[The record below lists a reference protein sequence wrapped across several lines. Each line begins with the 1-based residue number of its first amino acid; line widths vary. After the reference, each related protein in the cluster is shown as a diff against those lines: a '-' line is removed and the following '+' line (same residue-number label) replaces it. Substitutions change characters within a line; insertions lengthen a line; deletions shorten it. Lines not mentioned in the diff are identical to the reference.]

1 MSDPGLQRDVLE
13 HLWRQFPQHCVILG
27 DPQTRRVVNLAAE
40 RAAVHGFHSTA
51 QVSSW
56 ITLMVYFGSYFDED
70 PQVPWVAA
78 ILRESAGASRDDVL
92 EHLYSKSGDV
102 LTEIAGE
109 GGEYYR
115 RALVWARAQS
125 FETISA
131 DDGSGSGVRQWLRK
145 AYARKYGALPEEGL
159 AGLLRLAEAA
169 TRRYGL
175 TIRSGTLLYAQLM
188 FLLGSFIDR
197 DPLHPWVGLILQDDG
212 LSDPAIKARTL
223 YSRGILEL
231 ERYMKLDR
239 ITRKE

>member
-1 MSDPGLQRDVLE
+1 MSDPSLQRDVLE

-27 DPQTRRVVNLAAE
+27 DPQILRVIDLARE
-40 RAAVHGFHSTA
+40 RAGAHGFDSTA
-51 QVSSW
+51 EVSSW
-56 ITLMVYFGSYFDED
+56 VTLMVYFGSYFDED
-70 PQVPWVAA
+70 PQYPWAGA
-78 ILRESAGASRDDVL
+78 ILRESAGSPREDVL
-92 EHLYSKSGDV
+92 ERLYAKTGEV
-102 LTEIAGE
+102 LTGFVGE

-131 DDGSGSGVRQWLRK
+131 DGGSDDGVQKWLRK
-145 AYARKYGALPEEGL
+145 AYGRKYDSLPNEGM
-159 AGLLRLAEAA
+159 AGMLRVAEAA

-175 TIRSGTLLYAQLM
+175 TTRPGILVYAQLM

-197 DPLHPWVGLILQDDG
+197 DPLHPWVGLILQDDA
-212 LSDPAIKARTL
+212 LSEPAIKARTL
-223 YSRGILEL
+223 HSRGIREL